1 MLNKFQELVKEHR
14 TNYYDVTINGETRV
28 MRLFYHDDSD
38 TICYYKKGSRKY
50 GYPLRDYTNITL
62 HQQKKTDEIKQARRF
77 LKKFIAILT
86 ESGLWK
92 NMLDNAIA
100 INNLSDEDLLRY
112 LKGDEWEVAK
122 ELGIKRFGTDT
133 LSCTIKKG
141 FKKINYHKYDT
152 WVEEQFAKCIKEKK
166 EFRMAWRKGY
176 DNSVDCRLGEDG
188 IMRAWYSE
196 EFKGCGNGHY
206 YLAVN
211 STHAIFCEND

>member
-14 TNYYDVTINGETRV
+14 TNDYDVTINGETRV

-62 HQQKKTDEIKQARRF
+62 HQQKKTDEVKQARRF
-77 LKKFIAILT
+77 IKKFLALT
-86 ESGLWK
+86 EESGLWDD
-92 NMLDNAIA
+92 MRERMIA
-100 INNLSDEDLLRY
+100 INNLDDET
-112 LKGDEWEVAK
+112 LKRFLDDEWTVAA
-122 ELGIKRFGTDT
+122 EIGMKRSGVDC
-133 LSCTIKKG
+133 LAYTIKKG
-141 FKKINYHKYDT
+141 FKKINYDKYDT
-152 WVEEQFAKCIKEKK
+152 WVEEQFAKCIKEKN

-176 DNSVDCRLGEDG
+176 DNSVDCKLGEDG